1 MVRPLRA
8 RLPSSTFI
16 ERAIIA
22 ESRRCRTSDEIDRAE
37 QLEGEDPIDVMRGGA
52 NPDKIGWLPPLVLLV
67 NLAVFGLLIAYSYLN
82 LLPDMPSA
90 HEIQP
95 QTYIQW
101 AAALAVLAPTA
112 ASLLFLWPASA
123 WLRRRR
129 TGRAGGAGGEIPA
142 AIAERAANAPLALAA
157 FSLLGWLLVTGFVAA
172 RAATGGLDIP
182 SGHIVHFISRPLL
195 AGLIAAL
202 ATFFAADHLCRAQV
216 WPALLATTAIAG
228 NRRLWRVRV
237 GHRLLALWLIISALP
252 LAAVAVTTLARVAG
266 VDLAAD
272 PMLER
277 LAYVNLLIA
286 VSAAVGGAWFAWL
299 VSRSIARPLEALE
312 AATARLSEGGFDT
325 RVPVNTTDEF
335 GSLAEGF
342 NLAAGR
348 LSRSYADLEARNRE
362 LAEALDRVVFL
373 EHVKRGLDRFVPD
386 AVRRAIEENP
396 ESPGLSKM
404 TKDVTV
410 LFLDIEGYSRLTEEL
425 PRAALNA
432 LVERYFSL
440 FLASIR
446 AEGGDINET
455 AGDGLM
461 IIFQSGGPAEHAAAA
476 VRAALA
482 IREQTGAANRD
493 AAAGHPPIA
502 VNIGISSGDCDV
514 GATRFKGP
522 AGERWTFTAS
532 GPATNLAARLG
543 DRADG
548 GQILIASETAGR
560 VRERFLL
567 RGLGV
572 VSLKNLS
579 SAEEAWEVQ
588 GGPSAPA
595 R

>member
-1 MVRPLRA
+1 MDDA
-8 RLPSSTFI
+8 T
-16 ERAIIA
+16 
-22 ESRRCRTSDEIDRAE
+22 RT
-37 QLEGEDPIDVMRGGA
+37 GG
-52 NPDKIGWLPPLVLLV
+52 NPKRIGWLPPLVLLV
-67 NLAVFGLLIAYSYLN
+67 NLAVLGLLIAYSFLN
-82 LLPDMPSA
+82 LLPDMPA
-90 HEIQP
+90 THEIRP

-112 ASLLFLWPASA
+112 ASLVFLWPVFA
-123 WLRRRR
+123 WLRRRN
-129 TGRAGGAGGEIPA
+129 AGQGSGAGGEIPA

-157 FSLLGWLLVTGFVAA
+157 VSLLGWLLVTGHVVA
-172 RAATGGLDIP
+172 RATTGGLEIP
-182 SGHIVHFISRPLL
+182 FGHTAHFISRPVL

-202 ATFFAADHLCRAQV
+202 ATFFAADYLCRAQV
-216 WPALLATTAIAG
+216 WPALLASTTIAG

-252 LAAVAVTTLARVAG
+252 LAAVAVTTFTRLAGA
-266 VDLAAD
+266 DLAAD

-277 LAYVNLLIA
+277 LAYVVLLIA
-286 VSAAVGGAWFAWL
+286 VSAALGGAWIAWL

-312 AATARLSEGGFDT
+312 AATAGLSGGRFDT
-325 RVPVNTTDEF
+325 RVPVNATDEF

-348 LSRSYADLEARNRE
+348 LSQSYAELETRNRE
-362 LAEALDRVVFL
+362 LAQALDRVEFL
-373 EHVKRGLDRFVPD
+373 EHVKRGLDRFVPET
-386 AVRRAIEENP
+386 VRRAIENNP
-396 ESPGLSKM
+396 EAPGLAKKA
-404 TKDVTV
+404 TDVTV
-410 LFLDIEGYSRLTEEL
+410 LFLDIEGYARLSEEL
-425 PRAALNA
+425 PRPVLNA

-461 IIFQSGGPAEHAAAA
+461 ILFQADRPGEHAAAA

-482 IREQTGAANRD
+482 IREQTSAANRD
-493 AAAGHPPIA
+493 AAAGHPPVV
-502 VNIGISSGDCDV
+502 VNIGISSGECDV

-522 AGERWTFTAS
+522 VGERWTFTAS

-548 GQILIASETAGR
+548 GQILLASETANR
-560 VRERFLL
+560 VRDRFLL
-567 RGLGV
+567 HALGP

-579 SAEEAWEVQ
+579 SPEEAWEVQ
-588 GGPSAPA
+588 GGHPA
-595 R
+595 SS